1 MISSVCGSIIS
12 VRLFSFS
19 IKRVARWGRDIF
31 THKSL
36 NEEGASFLFDFW
48 NKKSGLAWK
57 QASLIKTI
65 RVLQRILTVFVKS
78 KQLSKVFLIKKQLQI
93 ESVI

>member
-1 MISSVCGSIIS
+1 MKKAQVFYLTFEI
-12 VRLFSFS
+12 
-19 IKRVARWGRDIF
+19 
-31 THKSL
+31 
-36 NEEGASFLFDFW
+36 
-48 NKKSGLAWK
+48 KKSGLAWK